1 MRYLLLA
8 TDYDGTLAK
17 HGQVSSGTLATLD
30 RVLASG
36 RKLIL
41 ITGRHLPDLKSV
53 FPHLNRFARVVAEN
67 GGLLYDPANHEEV
80 PLSEPPRESLLALL
94 RERGVPFEV
103 GRSVI
108 STWEPHQTVVVD
120 AIREL
125 GLDSHIIFNKGAVMV
140 LPSGVNKG
148 SGLVAALKSL
158 EVSPHN
164 VVALGDAENDHALLA
179 SCECGVA
186 VANAVDALKER
197 ADVVTAAE
205 NGRGVEELINQL
217 LETDLVS
224 YDPHLLRHS
233 ISLGTPLDS
242 NSEEIRIGP
251 CRNSLLIA
259 GASASGKS
267 TIAAGILEQLTE
279 KHYQFCLVDP
289 EGDYENLAGALSF
302 GTGQERPDPN
312 AVLNALR
319 LPENNVVVNLLA
331 IPVSD
336 RPGYFSQLLPRLIEL
351 RAQTARPH
359 WIMID
364 EAHHLMPKSWSPA
377 SSTLPPALGGM
388 ILITVHPEQISSA
401 ALGAVGGMITT
412 GKSALDALSG
422 FARAIAAETPSA
434 SKPPSQPGEAL
445 IWFPSTS
452 SPPTLVKTLQAKAE
466 RKRHRRQYAEGE
478 LSPEQS
484 FYFIG
489 PQARLHLR
497 AQNLNMFLQLA
508 EGVDDE
514 TWMHH
519 LRRGDYS
526 KWFEQVIKD
535 HELAEAASKIE
546 QDRNQT
552 PAETKKGIKQ
562 AVEGRY
568 TVAM

>member
-17 HGQVSSGTLATLD
+17 HGQVSSGTLAALD

-67 GGLLYDPANHEEV
+67 GGLLYDPANNEEV
-80 PLSEPPRESLLALL
+80 PLSEPPPESLLALL
-94 RERGVPFEV
+94 RERGVPFDV

-158 EVSPHN
+158 GLSPHN

-186 VANAVDALKER
+186 VANAVEALKQR

-224 YDPHLLRHS
+224 YDTHLLRHS
-233 ISLGTPLDS
+233 ISLGTTLDS
-242 NSEEIRIGP
+242 DSEEIRIGS

-401 ALGAVGGMITT
+401 ALGAVGGIITT

-445 IWFPSTS
+445 IWFPSSS
-452 SPPTLVKTLQAKAE
+452 SPPTLVKTIQATAE

-489 PQARLHLR
+489 PQAKLHLR

-535 HELAEAASKIE
+535 HELAEAASNIE

-552 PAETKKGIKQ
+552 PAESKKRIKE

>member
-17 HGQVSSGTLATLD
+17 HGQVSASTLAALD

-41 ITGRHLPDLKSV
+41 VTGRHLPDLRSV
-53 FPHLNRFARVVAEN
+53 FPQLHRFQRVVAEN
-67 GGLLYDPANHEEV
+67 GGLLYDPANNEEV
-80 PLSEPPRESLLALL
+80 VLSESPPESLVALL
-94 RERGVPFEV
+94 RQRGVPFEV

-108 STWEPHQTVVVD
+108 ATWEPHQTAVVD
-120 AIREL
+120 GIREL
-125 GLDSHIIFNKGAVMV
+125 GLDSHVIFNKGAVMV

-148 SGLVAALKSL
+148 SGLTAALKSL
-158 EVSPHN
+158 NLSPHN
-164 VVALGDAENDHALLA
+164 VVGIGDAENDHALLA

-186 VANAVDALKER
+186 VANAVSALKER
-197 ADVVTAAE
+197 ADVVTTAE
-205 NGRGVEELINQL
+205 NGRGVEELIQQL
-217 LETDLVS
+217 LETDLAS
-224 YDPHLLRHS
+224 YDTRLSRHS
-233 ISLGTPLDS
+233 ISLGTTLDATR
-242 NSEEIRIGP
+242 EEIGIGP

-267 TIAAGILEQLTE
+267 SLAAGILEQLAE

-302 GTGQERPDPN
+302 GTAQERPDPN

-319 LPENNVVVNLLA
+319 LPENNVVVNLLS
-331 IPVSD
+331 IQLSD
-336 RPGYFSQLLPRLIEL
+336 RPAYFSQLLPRLIEL
-351 RAQTARPH
+351 RAETARPH
-359 WIMID
+359 WIIID
-364 EAHHLMPKSWSPA
+364 EAHHLMPRSWSPA
-377 SSTLPPALGGM
+377 SSTLPAALGGM
-388 ILITVHPEQISSA
+388 ILITVHPEQISAA
-401 ALGAVGGMITT
+401 ALGAVEGVITT
-412 GKSALDALSG
+412 GKSALDALSA
-422 FARAIAAETPSA
+422 FAMATAAETPPA
-434 SKPPSQPGEAL
+434 AQTPSQPGEAL
-445 IWFPSTS
+445 IWFPSGS
-452 SPPTLVKTLQAKAE
+452 SRVTLVKTVQGKAE

-489 PQARLHLR
+489 PEAKLHLR

-508 EGVDDE
+508 EGVDDG

-535 HELAEAASKIE
+535 NELAEAATKIE
-546 QDRNQT
+546 QDRSQT
-552 PAETKKGIKQ
+552 PAQSKKGIKE

-568 TVAM
+568 TVAI